1 MYAFPGDSLCVNYVF
16 LVNIYIKN
24 IDDFDS

>member
-1 MYAFPGDSLCVNYVF
+1 MYAFSWDSLCINCVF
-16 LVNIYIKN
+16 QVNIYIKN